1 MSSIPASPPG
11 QGTTDSAP
19 SAAELRRWLIAYHET
34 AGAPAEATVAVLDGL
49 LAGVLDA
56 REPLRELREL
66 LSILAALEA
75 DPRTLCSAM
84 LFVAHRHGEPLEPW
98 RERLPPGVAAQLDSL
113 LELRR
118 VQAENLDPSRERS
131 DEAVR
136 RAGAKVGLGA
146 EGLRR
151 LLLALVSDV
160 RVVLIELAWQLVQ
173 LRAAR
178 DQPEAAAALAE
189 ETMLIHAP
197 LANRLGIWQ
206 LKWEL
211 EDLAFRYSEPE
222 QYRRIARQVAERRED
237 RENFIRGFTGELER
251 LLREAGVSGEV
262 LGRPKHIYSIWRKM
276 QRKHLDFQE
285 LFDIRAVRVLVEDVP
300 ACYSVLGLVHT
311 RWQPIP
317 GEFDDYIT
325 TPKGNN
331 YQSLHTAVVGPGG
344 KAVEVQIRTR
354 EMNEHAELGVAA
366 HWRYKEGGPN
376 DPAFDRKITA
386 MRQLLETGDEGLDD
400 EALLESFRSAT
411 SEDRVYVL
419 TPKGQVVDLA
429 LGATVLDFAYHVHTE
444 VGHRCRGAKVNG
456 RIVPLT
462 HVVANG
468 DRVEILTAREP
479 RPSRDWLN
487 PRLGFVHGA
496 RARAKVRQWFRK
508 EGYEESLAQGRE
520 LVEAELRRMGL
531 QPADLDGVPE
541 RFQLKGREDLFAA
554 VGNGDLT
561 VAQVVSA
568 AERLHQEQRETTTSA
583 EDLVTR
589 APRRARQRQAAESGG
604 ITIEGVGNLMTTIA
618 RCCQPVPGDPVVGY
632 VTRGRGVTVHR
643 EDCANVLRWQNE
655 EPHRLLEVGWGRAPD
670 SRYRA
675 GIWIQAYNRRELF
688 KDISAV
694 MAAADVTV
702 TDISSRQQEGSE
714 LADIRLQVQVRDY
727 EQLSELLSRILA
739 VRNVV
744 EARRLREPAP

>member
-1 MSSIPASPPG
+1 
-11 QGTTDSAP
+11 
-19 SAAELRRWLIAYHET
+19 
-34 AGAPAEATVAVLDGL
+34 
-49 LAGVLDA
+49 
-56 REPLRELREL
+56 
-66 LSILAALEA
+66 
-75 DPRTLCSAM
+75 
-84 LFVAHRHGEPLEPW
+84 
-98 RERLPPGVAAQLDSL
+98 
-113 LELRR
+113 
-118 VQAENLDPSRERS
+118 
-131 DEAVR
+131 
-136 RAGAKVGLGA
+136 
-146 EGLRR
+146 
-151 LLLALVSDV
+151 
-160 RVVLIELAWQLVQ
+160 
-173 LRAAR
+173 
-178 DQPEAAAALAE
+178 
-189 ETMLIHAP
+189 
-197 LANRLGIWQ
+197 
-206 LKWEL
+206 
-211 EDLAFRYSEPE
+211 
-222 QYRRIARQVAERRED
+222 
-237 RENFIRGFTGELER
+237 
-251 LLREAGVSGEV
+251 
-262 LGRPKHIYSIWRKM
+262 
-276 QRKHLDFQE
+276 
-285 LFDIRAVRVLVEDVP
+285 VLVDDVP

-344 KAVEVQIRTR
+344 KAVEVQIRTVA
-354 EMNEHAELGVAA
+354 MNEHAELGVAA
-366 HWRYKEGGPN
+366 HWRYKEGGPD

-400 EALLESFRSAT
+400 EALLESFQSAT

-419 TPKGQVVDLA
+419 TPRGQVVDLA
-429 LGATVLDFAYHVHTE
+429 QGATVLDFAYHVHTE

-462 HVVANG
+462 HQVANG

-487 PRLGFVHGA
+487 PRLGFIHGA
-496 RARAKVRQWFRK
+496 RARAKVRQWFRR
-508 EGYEESLAQGRE
+508 EGHAESLAQGRD
-520 LVEAELRRMGL
+520 LVEAELKRMGL
-531 QPADLDGVPE
+531 QVADLEQVPG
-541 RFQLKGREDLFAA
+541 RFQLKSRDDLFAA

-568 AERLHQEQRETTTSA
+568 AERLQREQDEDLVSA

-589 APRRARQRQAAESGG
+589 TPRRARQLEKGSGKSGGRASAG

-643 EDCANVLRWQNE
+643 EDCPNVLRWQSA

-675 GIWIQAYNRRELF
+675 GIRIVAYDRRELF

-694 MAAADVTV
+694 LAAADVRV
-702 TDISSRQQEGSE
+702 TDIKSHRAEDSD

-744 EARRLREPAP
+744 DARRLREAAV